1 MVYLTFDCPK
11 ARASQAPQVPTN
23 KRSMNNKTRA
33 KHSFRVS
40 VLHPRIAGG
49 TRVLSLIALGVR
61 PVCPLGVVSAA
72 TSGCCNCCTGRGPME
87 NRPRLSIILL
97 PQASRASCKLN
108 KKPLNKIISPE
119 QNSFYGIYSGLLM
132 DCHCT
137 QALGCW
143 DVAVPQKCSR
153 IATPPDPANR
163 GEDGCGANEI
173 LSAAGNRCNQVE
185 DRGTE
190 V

>member
-1 MVYLTFDCPK
+1 MFPCYILELPGN
-11 ARASQAPQVPTN
+11 A
-23 KRSMNNKTRA
+23 
-33 KHSFRVS
+33 
-40 VLHPRIAGG
+40 
-49 TRVLSLIALGVR
+49 R
-61 PVCPLGVVSAA
+61 PVADSPRCSAGVPFGVDGQLLHGSWSYGKSVPLIDNPSS
-72 TSGCCNCCTGRGPME
+72 TSFASSRG
-87 NRPRLSIILL
+87 
-97 PQASRASCKLN
+97 ASCKLN

-173 LSAAGNRCNQVE
+173 LSRNQAT
-185 DRGTE
+185 DATRWRTE
-190 V
+190 ALKCSVGV